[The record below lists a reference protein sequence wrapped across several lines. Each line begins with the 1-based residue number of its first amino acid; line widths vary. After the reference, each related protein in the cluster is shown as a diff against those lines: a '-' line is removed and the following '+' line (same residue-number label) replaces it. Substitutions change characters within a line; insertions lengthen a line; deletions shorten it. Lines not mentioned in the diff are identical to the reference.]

1 MEREGGELLIFF
13 TFCFFLQNFK
23 EVKSKVEE
31 EGLLEGRCRGRDL
44 FVNF

>member
-1 MEREGGELLIFF
+1 MIFLRSF
-13 TFCFFLQNFK
+13 TFFLLFVSFQNYK
-23 EVKSKVEE
+23 EEESKVEE

>member
-1 MEREGGELLIFF
+1 MEREGGELLIFLLF
-13 TFCFFLQNFK
+13 VSFQNFK